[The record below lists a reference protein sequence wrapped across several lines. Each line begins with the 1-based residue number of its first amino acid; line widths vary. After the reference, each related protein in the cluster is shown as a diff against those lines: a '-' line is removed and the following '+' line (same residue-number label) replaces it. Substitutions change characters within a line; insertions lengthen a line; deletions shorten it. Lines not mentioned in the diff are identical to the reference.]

1 MAVTAEVEGFRTEND
16 LLERVLSVDFYRDLP
31 KEIPNLLPEVQT
43 SIRWDTPLEPLP
55 IQFNNVETYQRSF
68 FPLYMIECLQM
79 LASSKYMS
87 MGYPL
92 RVSEVGCH
100 KNGRFVEITL
110 KSNAVLPFVCG
121 DIALLYVG
129 KPGHDVMPKKD
140 VEMTPA
146 DVLPRDTDEGPAYVV
161 VPDDHPLYEDTLKH
175 ALGFVLEAKRRHCTL
190 QVLAMPPKFCSPKT
204 FDVRSVERLEAIQ
217 DMIMFSRHGSKKF
230 SDFGKGES
238 EKDVWY
244 LSKLCSFTTALREF
258 QALRGMA
265 WMPLQNKLLMS
276 SVEPPQEQPVSDAHK
291 STYLEGIR
299 IPKKLRKSLESS
311 YNAAQLRA
319 IRNSLKSDGI
329 TLIQGPP
336 GTGKTTT
343 IIGIISAIL
352 EQESLPYDSEAKE
365 APPKETAG
373 TSDKAQKNK
382 SAWFKYIDGN
392 NMNEPLEIAF
402 DTLGIT
408 DTQTSNGTHRYDSYA
423 CMKPAK
429 SSSSEKV
436 TVPTLRHSRRR
447 ILICAPSNAAID
459 EIVRRLVR
467 PNTGGIFDAD
477 GKRLNPSVTRIGP
490 NFHDDLTV
498 YSLNNKIDMLG
509 RKKYGHKFPNMK
521 NHFRSMLV
529 TETLLHSDIVCSTLS
544 ACGSMDM
551 VKNHAMFHTLII
563 DEATQA
569 VELSTLIALR
579 LGCSRVVLVG
589 DPCQLSATV
598 CSNVAVSLKYDRSL
612 FQRLQ
617 MCGYPVNLLDI
628 QYRMDPG
635 ISRFPSMYFY
645 KSQLKDAPSVYQ
657 RQQRDWREFP
667 LLRPAVFYAIDSMQS
682 KDETSYKNEMEA
694 NLVCQLLDM
703 ILTVLGSER
712 DYKPELLEQRIAVIT
727 TYSAQV
733 ALLKE
738 TIAKRHPQLVA
749 PPVEKEKKKV
759 KEPVPPGPPL
769 PKLLIDVSTVDGFQ
783 GMEKEIVIFSAVRT
797 GYVGQ
802 KNAAQ
807 KTLREITPPNVLT
820 IDTEPHE
827 PDAAKRF
834 ASMMEEYIDGIR
846 TGKTTSNIPDVV
858 DVSFIADR
866 RRINVAIT
874 RACRNLFI
882 IGNPRFLLRHTHWQA
897 LYQHYAQCGGIFICK
912 PDRGKLRPN
921 YLETWARD
929 YLIRDKAARK
939 RYLKNPLLSKLILK
953 IMGWDEKT
961 ASEQTGDEQPAAT
974 QPAAK
979 QPAAKQPAAK
989 QPASKKPANKQP

>member
-1 MAVTAEVEGFRTEND
+1 MAITAEAEGFRTEND

-31 KEIPNLLPEVQT
+31 KDIPNQLPDVQS

-55 IQFNNVETYQRSF
+55 IQFENVETYQRSF

-87 MGYPL
+87 MAYPL
-92 RVSEVGCH
+92 RVSEVGCN
-100 KNGRFVEITL
+100 KSGRFVEITL
-110 KSNAVLPFVCG
+110 KSSAVMPFVCG

-129 KPGHDVMPKKD
+129 QPGHDIVPKNDAETMQVDTLPKD
-140 VEMTPA
+140 A
-146 DVLPRDTDEGPAYVV
+146 DEGPAYVV
-161 VPDDHPLYEDTLKH
+161 VPDDHPLYQDTLKH
-175 ALGFVLEAKRRHCTL
+175 ALGFVLEAKRRICTL
-190 QVLAMPPKFCSPKT
+190 QVLAMPPRFCNPKT
-204 FDVRSVERLEAIQ
+204 FDIRSVERLEAIQ
-217 DMIMFSRHGSKKF
+217 ELILWSRSKSGSKKF
-230 SDFGKGES
+230 SGMGRGDSDKE
-238 EKDVWY
+238 VWY

-258 QALRGMA
+258 QALRGLPR
-265 WMPLQNKLLMS
+265 MPLQEKLLMG
-276 SVEPPQEQPVSDAHK
+276 SVEPPQDQPVSDMDK
-291 STYLEGIR
+291 DTYLEGIR
-299 IPKKLRKSLESS
+299 IPKMLRKSLEAS

-319 IRNSLKSDGI
+319 IRNSLNSNGI

-352 EQESLPYDSEAKE
+352 EQDFLPYDSDAKTE
-365 APPKETAG
+365 PSTETPG
-373 TSDKAQKNK
+373 TSDASQINK
-382 SAWFKYIDGN
+382 PAWFKYIDGN

-402 DTLGIT
+402 DKLSIT
-408 DTQTSNGTHRYDSYA
+408 DTQTTNGTHRYDSYA

-436 TVPTLRHSRRR
+436 RVPTLRHSRRR

-467 PNTGGIFDAD
+467 PHTGGIFDAD
-477 GKRLNPSVTRIGP
+477 GNRLNPSVTRIGP

-509 RKKYGHKFPNMK
+509 RKKYGHKFPQMK
-521 NHFRSMLV
+521 NHFRSRLV
-529 TETLLHSDIVCSTLS
+529 TETLLQSDIVCSTLS

-703 ILTVLGSER
+703 ILTVLKAER
-712 DYKPELLEQRIAVIT
+712 GYKPELLEQRIAVIT

-738 TIAKRHPQLVA
+738 TIAMRHPQLVA
-749 PPVEKEKKKV
+749 PPVEKEKKKKV
-759 KEPVPPGPPL
+759 KEPVPPGPQL

-820 IDTEPHE
+820 IDNEPHD
-827 PDAAKRF
+827 PDAAQQF
-834 ASMMEEYIDGIR
+834 ANQMQEYVDGIL
-846 TGKTTSNIPDVV
+846 TGKTTSTIPDVV

-897 LYQHYAQCGGIFICK
+897 LYHHYAQCGGVFICK
-912 PDRGKLRPN
+912 PERGKMREN
-921 YLETWARD
+921 YLQTWGRD
-929 YLIRDKAARK
+929 YLLRDKQARK

-953 IMGWDEKT
+953 IMGWDAKT
-961 ASEQTGDEQPAAT
+961 ADEEITDQQPATAQQANKT
-974 QPAAK
+974 
-979 QPAAKQPAAK
+979 
-989 QPASKKPANKQP
+989 PANQQP